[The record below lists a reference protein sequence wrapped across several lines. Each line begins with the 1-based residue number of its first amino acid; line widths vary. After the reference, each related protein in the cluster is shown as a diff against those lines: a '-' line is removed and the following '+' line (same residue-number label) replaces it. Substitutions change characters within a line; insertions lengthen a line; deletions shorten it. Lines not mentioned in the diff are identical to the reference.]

1 MKVGAILIP
10 PVFRYM
16 KKQVN
21 VRPAVFEDRTVLSV
35 WQLDKVF
42 FFPLLCGMVLFHLI
56 FWGRR
61 CTVNPYIGCLFIPL
75 VYLFSTLIKPCS
87 ISCHYNKLSLAA

>member
-21 VRPAVFEDRTVLSV
+21 VSPAVFEDRTVLSV

-42 FFPLLCGMVLFHLI
+42 FFPPVMWHGIVSFDILGKKMHCKSLHRMLI
-56 FWGRR
+56 YPT
-61 CTVNPYIGCLFIPL
+61 CVPVQHTDKAMLY
-75 VYLFSTLIKPCS
+75 
-87 ISCHYNKLSLAA
+87 KLSL

>member
-1 MKVGAILIP
+1 MLFIASCLSVSFQVGHVNSRYLYTGRWRLFMKVGAILIP

-21 VRPAVFEDRTVLSV
+21 VSPAVFEDRTVLSV

-42 FFPLLCGMVLFHLI
+42 FSPCYVA
-56 FWGRR
+56 WY
-61 CTVNPYIGCLFIPL
+61 CFI
-75 VYLFSTLIKPCS
+75 
-87 ISCHYNKLSLAA
+87 